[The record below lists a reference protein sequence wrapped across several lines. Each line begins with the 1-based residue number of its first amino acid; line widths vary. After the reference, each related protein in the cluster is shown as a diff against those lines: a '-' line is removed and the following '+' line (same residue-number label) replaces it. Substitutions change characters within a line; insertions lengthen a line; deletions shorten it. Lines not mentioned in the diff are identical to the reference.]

1 METAVNER
9 RRMVKRYVMNRI
21 HGEGLRL
28 EQLMDHLRQE
38 VQYVREEQPDLS
50 DFQLYDLTF
59 SFLENGM
66 LLQMEF
72 RK

>member
-1 METAVNER
+1 METLVNER
-9 RRMVKRYVMNRI
+9 RRMVKRYVMNRTQ
-21 HGEGLRL
+21 GEGLRL

-50 DFQLYDLTF
+50 EYQLYDLTF

>member
-1 METAVNER
+1 
-9 RRMVKRYVMNRI
+9 MVKRYVMNRT
-21 HGEGLRL
+21 HGEELRL

>member
-1 METAVNER
+1 MKTTVNER
-9 RRMVKRYVMNRI
+9 RRMVKRYVMNRT
-21 HGEGLRL
+21 HGEELRL